1 MGKSR
6 KTDNAYITFGSLDGS
21 WTWKLLKSWQGD
33 DGKAYARWFM
43 DVSSPYTMGGSDMGD
58 TYVYDVLVA
67 ARAQVVDFD
76 RDVFADIDE
85 VNALVEGA
93 RKAQFK

>member
-1 MGKSR
+1 MKNRMGKSR
-6 KTDNAYITFGSLDGS
+6 KADNAYITFGSLDGS

-67 ARAQVVDFD
+67 ARAGRASGTNDTASETTRAITSSQ
-76 RDVFADIDE
+76 R
-85 VNALVEGA
+85 
-93 RKAQFK
+93 